1 MQVCKFL
8 RYLCKKPGGLFFK
21 FMELHSQNDTNNNF
35 KKEEEKVTHFFRFLF
50 SILLLYMLSQEKW
63 MGFVGSNVMTTIGVF
78 GLLASLIDNIAV
90 HVISYF
96 IMFLVVFALT
106 MFMLSI

>member
-1 MQVCKFL
+1 
-8 RYLCKKPGGLFFK
+8 
-21 FMELHSQNDTNNNF
+21 
-35 KKEEEKVTHFFRFLF
+35 
-50 SILLLYMLSQEKW
+50 